1 MNEIENLVF
10 WLKYK
15 LVFGFLFITAYW
27 YHWNF
32 PMSLRAVCQWDK
44 MGGAQSKLQMDW
56 MRGDKMGGAQSQLQM
71 SGRTNNVM
79 VWYEWVRL
87 YCGWVGRNVL
97 VKLMWLYLRVGHDK
111 LECGLCLG
119 GIWMELRGEWK
130 QEQCICYYKS
140 HQNQKSIIVYMT
152 KYFIEFQHTDF
163 LWSCVTRDFT
173 SNIS

>member
-111 LECGLCLG
+111 LECGLCWVGFGLEESESKSSVSAITNHIKIKSPSLY
-119 GIWMELRGEWK
+119 IW
-130 QEQCICYYKS
+130 
-140 HQNQKSIIVYMT
+140 QNIS
-152 KYFIEFQHTDF
+152 
-163 LWSCVTRDFT
+163 LN
-173 SNIS
+173 SNILIFYDLVLLVILLLT

>member
-56 MRGDKMGGAQSQLQM
+56 IRGDKMGGAQSQLQM

-111 LECGLCLG
+111 LECGLCWVGFGWSLEESESKSSVSAITNHIKIKSPSLY
-119 GIWMELRGEWK
+119 IW
-130 QEQCICYYKS
+130 Q
-140 HQNQKSIIVYMT
+140 
-152 KYFIEFQHTDF
+152 
-163 LWSCVTRDFT
+163 
-173 SNIS
+173 NISLNSNMLIFYDLVLLVILLLT